1 MSALQ
6 ISLLIIGIVCVVLS
20 YVLSEKIV
28 SGKEKEIELQLSEEQ
43 KKYVQS
49 KIDVMIEE
57 QLEGLEEKTEITLDK
72 VSNRKIMELSEYS
85 DTVLADI
92 KKNHDETVFLYDML
106 NEKTKEIKLIMKE
119 ATEKPVKVT
128 RAKKAEKTE
137 TVEVAETQAQEVP
150 KETTKKTTRTTKT
163 AKATKE
169 VKAEPVVEAAVS
181 NTKVNFEGTSNSN
194 NRILDLHNQGK
205 SNIEIAKEL
214 NLGIGEVKLVIDLYK
229 GMK

>member
-119 ATEKPVKVT
+119 AAEKPVKVT